1 MDSARRIALVAGLFY
16 LITFAASIPA
26 VFLLAPVLD
35 HPGYIAAPGAD
46 TRVLWGCFLNLV
58 NALACIGTA
67 VALFPVV
74 RRQNEAFA
82 LGFVTS
88 RMLEAAIIVIGV
100 VSLLAVVTLRQ
111 GLAGAPGTDPASLL
125 TTGRALVAVRD
136 WTFLLG
142 PGLMPGIN
150 AMLLGYLMYR
160 SRPGATPDPRGG
172 AHRVSFA
179 HRFGHRSTVPRRP
192 PGPGPGGDR
201 DRPDLRVG
209 AVAGPVAGHQGLQAV
224 PPSPSAWRS
233 RPLGPSGGRGR
244 DAPRPSH
251 HCGFGTAQ
259 SWPDLALDL
268 ASICSAR
275 PLGQSANEGLR
286 SARQPL
292 PSA

>member
-46 TRVLWGCFLNLV
+46 TRVLWGCFLDLV

-160 SRPGATPDPRGG
+160 SGLVLRLIPVVGLIGSPLLIASATAALSRGDHLVPALAVIATVPIFAWELSLGLWLVIKGFKPSPHHRRHGG
-172 AHRVSFA
+172 A
-179 HRFGHRSTVPRRP
+179 
-192 PGPGPGGDR
+192 
-201 DRPDLRVG
+201 
-209 AVAGPVAGHQGLQAV
+209 
-224 PPSPSAWRS
+224 
-233 RPLGPSGGRGR
+233 GR
-244 DAPRPSH
+244 
-251 HCGFGTAQ
+251 
-259 SWPDLALDL
+259 
-268 ASICSAR
+268 
-275 PLGQSANEGLR
+275 
-286 SARQPL
+286 
-292 PSA
+292 